1 MYIENWLLLLTF
13 IKLNKHSAIYME
25 FLEITSYSRILFCLP
40 YGDKFVMDL
49 HSKLDILIN
58 LKKNTLHS
66 VYEIFSVDFIE
77 KAINEKKNLLL
88 FGRQT
93 RIICTCACARMCA
106 QITRKG
112 DALNKIEKQKKL
124 SV

>member
-1 MYIENWLLLLTF
+1 
-13 IKLNKHSAIYME
+13 ME

-77 KAINEKKNLLL
+77 KAINEKKPSLIVWKTDTDHMYVCVCSNV
-88 FGRQT
+88 
-93 RIICTCACARMCA
+93 CA
-106 QITRKG
+106 
-112 DALNKIEKQKKL
+112 NYEKRRRAEQD
-124 SV
+124 